1 MPWTPQNHLPSNYLN
16 SCALSNHSRSHILA
30 SFHAERPSSPS
41 FSVTFS
47 NKLYIHSSENL
58 IHVYCFMWV
67 LENNFQSI
75 NVTYQLN
82 LYIGS
87 FCWFFWARHL
97 NFWCLANNL
106 YELFDSPCHLPF
118 VVLFDHSSSIHR
130 PLWPLVVQ
138 SSSPLPLVVD
148 SSRHLQLPLVFGG
161 GSLKK
166 WLKTKSC
173 PILTKFG
180 TRKFSRALI
189 SKIAS
194 FLRGGIFS
202 GSIVGF
208 WGPLS
213 LSPKFVKI
221 ES

>member
-1 MPWTPQNHLPSNYLN
+1 MSIENKAKLVENKAKLCVHPIINHVPAGSTIETANTHTCLGSICHGHRRITCRATTLTHVPYPTIPEVISL
-16 SCALSNHSRSHILA
+16 LHFTRRDHPRQVFQWL
-30 SFHAERPSSPS
+30 
-41 FSVTFS
+41 FS

-58 IHVYCFMWV
+58 IHVCCFMWV

-87 FCWFFWARHL
+87 FCWFFWARHF

-106 YELFDSPCHLPF
+106 YELFDSPRHLPF

-148 SSRHLQLPLVFGG
+148 SSRHLQLPLVF
-161 GSLKK
+161 
-166 WLKTKSC
+166 
-173 PILTKFG
+173 
-180 TRKFSRALI
+180 
-189 SKIAS
+189 
-194 FLRGGIFS
+194 
-202 GSIVGF
+202 
-208 WGPLS
+208 WGWVPQ
-213 LSPKFVKI
+213 KVT
-221 ES
+221 EN